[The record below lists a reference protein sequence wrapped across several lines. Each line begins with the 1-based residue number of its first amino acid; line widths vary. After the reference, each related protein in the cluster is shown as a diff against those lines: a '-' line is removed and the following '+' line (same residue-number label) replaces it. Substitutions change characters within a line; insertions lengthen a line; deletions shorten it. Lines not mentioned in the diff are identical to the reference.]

1 MTEIM
6 APIKSEIAK
15 IDVEAKLIRFRGL
28 AVGEFG
34 WIWLATLALFAVSAI
49 VAPGT
54 VRLSSLL
61 SIAPFAAIL
70 AIVAV
75 GQTLVIQQRGLDM
88 SLVALVALGGVLAA
102 KLAPAFDSVL
112 AAVLVTMAIAAALGV
127 FNGFLIARLGIMP
140 LVATLASNAIFLGL
154 VRMISGD
161 RVNAA
166 PSGLSEFSQ
175 AQILG
180 VPNTILL
187 SLAFIVAVTLT
198 LKFTRVGRY
207 FVIVGAAPDAARAA
221 GINVLGFQIG
231 AYAFA
236 STCFAAAGMLLAGLI
251 GSASNLAG
259 PEYLLPSIAA
269 VVVGGASFGGGRGSV
284 IASGVAAVFMTQLE
298 QMALALGANAAA
310 QLAVQALAI
319 VIAVSLRNLAM
330 FVSIARRAPS
340 VRE

>member
-6 APIKSEIAK
+6 APNKSEIAK
-15 IDVEAKLIRFRGL
+15 MDVEAKPIRFRGL

-61 SIAPFAAIL
+61 SMAPFAAIL
-70 AIVAV
+70 AIVAI

-88 SLVALVALGGVLAA
+88 SVVALVALGGVLAA
-102 KLAPAFDSVL
+102 KLAPAFDSAL
-112 AAVLVTMAIAAALGV
+112 AAVVVTIAIAAALGV
-127 FNGFLIARLGIMP
+127 FNGFLIARLGVMP
-140 LVATLASNAIFLGL
+140 LVATLASNAIFLGM

-161 RVNAA
+161 RVNVA
-166 PSGLSEFSQ
+166 PPGLSAFSQ
-175 AQILG
+175 AATLG

-198 LKFTRVGRY
+198 IKFTQVGRY
-207 FVIVGAAPDAARAA
+207 FVIVGAAPETARAA
-221 GINVLGFQIG
+221 GINVLAFQIG

-251 GSASNLAG
+251 
-259 PEYLLPSIAA
+259 
-269 VVVGGASFGGGRGSV
+269 
-284 IASGVAAVFMTQLE
+284 
-298 QMALALGANAAA
+298 ALYD
-310 QLAVQALAI
+310 VQKGE
-319 VIAVSLRNLAM
+319 
-330 FVSIARRAPS
+330 AR
-340 VRE
+340 

>member
-6 APIKSEIAK
+6 APTKSEIANM
-15 IDVEAKLIRFRGL
+15 DVEARPTRFRGL

-61 SIAPFAAIL
+61 SMAPFAAIL
-70 AIVAV
+70 AIVAI
-75 GQTLVIQQRGLDM
+75 GQTVVIQQRGLDM
-88 SLVALVALGGVLAA
+88 SLVALVALGGVLTA
-102 KLAPAFDSVL
+102 KLSSTLGSTP
-112 AAVLVTMAIAAALGV
+112 AAVLATIVIAAALGV
-127 FNGFLIARLGIMP
+127 LNGFLVARLSIMP

-154 VRMISGD
+154 VRMVSGD

-166 PSGLSEFSQ
+166 PIGLSKFSQ
-175 AQILG
+175 AEIFG

-198 LKFTRVGRY
+198 MKFTKVGRY
-207 FVIVGAAPDAARAA
+207 FVIVGAAPEAARAA
-221 GINVLGFQIG
+221 GINVLAFQIG

-236 STCFAAAGMLLAGLI
+236 SICFAAAGMLLSGLV

-259 PEYLLPSIAA
+259 PEYLLPSIAT
-269 VVVGGASFGGGRGSV
+269 VVVGGASFSGGRGSV
-284 IASGVAAVFMTQLE
+284 IASGVAAVFMAQLE
-298 QMALALGANAAA
+298 QMTLALGANAAM

-319 VIAVSLRNLAM
+319 VIAVSLRNLAT
-330 FVSIARRAPS
+330 FVNNARPR
-340 VRE
+340 VGY